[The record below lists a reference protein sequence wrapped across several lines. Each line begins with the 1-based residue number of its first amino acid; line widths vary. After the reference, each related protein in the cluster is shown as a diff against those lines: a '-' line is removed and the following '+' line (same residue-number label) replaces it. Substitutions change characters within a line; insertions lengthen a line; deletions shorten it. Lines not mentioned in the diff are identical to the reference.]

1 MLGRTVAR
9 QGHFSARRVRG
20 FGAALIAVAALIAAA
35 NAGPVA
41 SSSDPAPAPQAVQSR

>member
-20 FGAALIAVAALIAAA
+20 FGAALIAVAALVAAA
-35 NAGPVA
+35 NAGPVPSA
-41 SSSDPAPAPQAVQSR
+41 DPVPAPQAVQSR